1 MDEIQKILSDPS
13 AMEKLSHM
21 AQELMGGAAP
31 EAPSPAA
38 ALPEWMKGLRGG
50 HPLADLLGPYLGEE
64 RRQRLAR
71 ALNTARAVRLSGSLL
86 GRDGH
91 GL

>member
-50 HPLADLLGPYLGEE
+50 HPL
-64 RRQRLAR
+64 
-71 ALNTARAVRLSGSLL
+71 
-86 GRDGH
+86 
-91 GL
+91 